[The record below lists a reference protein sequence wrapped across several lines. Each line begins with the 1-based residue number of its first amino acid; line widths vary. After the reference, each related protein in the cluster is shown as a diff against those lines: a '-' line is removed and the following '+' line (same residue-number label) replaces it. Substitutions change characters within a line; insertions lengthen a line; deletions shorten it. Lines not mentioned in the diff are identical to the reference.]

1 MKEFVWINNWENTI
15 EVPTSCLDYANYRF
29 GGSFQEST
37 VDEVKKWDYLHD
49 SVLALTHLPKVR
61 DK

>member
-1 MKEFVWINNWENTI
+1 MAESFCFCRNWENTI

-37 VDEVKKWDYLHD
+37 VDNFALVGEKKLRQR
-49 SVLALTHLPKVR
+49 LTCIL
-61 DK
+61 

>member
-1 MKEFVWINNWENTI
+1 MAESFCFCRNWENTI

-37 VDEVKKWDYLHD
+37 VDEVKKVIKIICVFCKRFGH
-49 SVLALTHLPKVR
+49 
-61 DK
+61 